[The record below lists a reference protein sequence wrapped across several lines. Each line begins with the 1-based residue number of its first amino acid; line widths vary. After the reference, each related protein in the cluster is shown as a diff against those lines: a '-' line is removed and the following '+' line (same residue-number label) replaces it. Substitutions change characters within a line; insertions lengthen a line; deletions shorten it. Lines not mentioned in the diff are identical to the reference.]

1 MAAIIRVRDKNGN
14 VIDIPA
20 IVGAPGEKGETGAQG
35 EKGDKGDPGAN
46 GANGEDGYTP
56 LRGTDYWTEAD
67 KDEIKSYVDTA
78 ILGGAW

>member
-1 MAAIIRVRDKNGN
+1 MAAIFRVRDKNGY

-20 IVGAPGEKGETGAQG
+20 IVGAQG

-46 GANGEDGYTP
+46 GANGKDGYTP

-67 KDEIKSYVDTA
+67 IAEIKSYVDNA